1 MKFRQLPYRQP
12 DHSRIVITSW
22 FIALNEG
29 DAELLAWDSRHSPV
43 LDTWD
48 AAASLT
54 IGIEIALDVAGILA
68 DCQLPPTAALRA
80 ALLWESEGTT
90 LRGCGSTAPI
100 DGYLEQQNI
109 ALHLRLDGSRLS
121 QSLEIT
127 PTIAVSAAVEAED
140 RFAPRLPGT
149 ILWNASRTITL
160 GTSGMRFP
168 IEMQDFS
175 QAVNIFPAGASWFLD
190 WDRESFD
197 RPIHG
202 GLRLYINHSNPIMK
216 RAVTANGKAGEADS
230 RVQEVVLFDAARSLI
245 TSALESENFAD
256 QLDAYSPGSIGNHIQ
271 NLIAA
276 LFPHESFQ
284 SLRTQWKFNRWLFD
298 SRLQEAMRLFQKD

>member
-1 MKFRQLPYRQP
+1 MKHRQPPYRQP
-12 DHSRIVITSW
+12 DQSRISVTGW

-29 DAELLAWDSRHSPV
+29 DAEPLMWENKYVPP

-54 IGIEIALDVAGILA
+54 VGVELALDVAGILA
-68 DCQLPPTAALRA
+68 DCQLPPTAALCA

-90 LRGCGSTAPI
+90 LRGCGTIIPI
-100 DGYLEQQNI
+100 ETHLAQQNV
-109 ALHLRLDGSRLS
+109 ALHMRLDGSRLS

-127 PTIAVSAAVEAED
+127 PTIAVSTALETTD
-140 RFAPRLPGT
+140 HFAPRLPGT
-149 ILWNASRTITL
+149 ILWNSSRMITL

-175 QAVNIFPAGASWFLD
+175 QAVNIFPSGASWFLD

-197 RPIHG
+197 RPVHG
-202 GLRLYINHSNPIMK
+202 GLRLYINRSNPVMK
-216 RAVTANGKAGEADS
+216 RAVMTNGKPNDADS

-245 TSALESENFAD
+245 TSALESDDFSD
-256 QLDAYSPGSIGNHIQ
+256 QLNTYQAGSIGNHIQ

-298 SRLQEAMRLFQKD
+298 SRLQETMRLFQKD